1 MSFVLC
7 GRSHGGRCVVKMTEV
22 EKKSGIYESN
32 DGNEMIVDGEKYPIT
47 IPVANWVR
55 DKKYAAG
62 LNVTFEIKEQNGR
75 RVVTKVYPAPAGKT
89 VQEPTKEEID
99 KSREEYNTTAAKMK
113 AAGFGQPT
121 PGPAPDTAHKE
132 AQPAGPAKD
141 PGLKTVE
148 GQIVAIDKPAHKIT
162 LKDRAGEHHTFVWGP
177 ANDAD
182 FQKLEQWWFCK
193 VTGEHQEDFDIWKAM
208 GTGFFKRPDDW
219 PARGEAYGG
228 HQYQPRNERLIAF
241 LALHRDAVALF
252 QSTTT
257 PDSVSYEEA
266 EDIVYEQAKKTLEQA
281 MKDFGGA

>member
-1 MSFVLC
+1 MTRTIIGKFDYEGDEARIEGDSVPSRKMIAKVAAFLKVRPMK
-7 GRSHGGRCVVKMTEV
+7 GKNVVAQIIEEGGKAGWIEHVQELPLDQ
-22 EKKSGIYESN
+22 KK
-32 DGNEMIVDGEKYPIT
+32 P
-47 IPVANWVR
+47 
-55 DKKYAAG
+55 AA
-62 LNVTFEIKEQNGR
+62 
-75 RVVTKVYPAPAGKT
+75 
-89 VQEPTKEEID
+89 EPTKEELD
-99 KSREEYNTTAAKMK
+99 RSREEYNATAAKMK
-113 AAGFGQPT
+113 TAGFGQPT
-121 PGPAPDTAHKE
+121 PGPSPDTAHKE
-132 AQPAGPAKD
+132 VPAAGPAKD

-219 PARGEAYGG
+219 PARGGAYGG
-228 HQYQPRNERLIAF
+228 NQYQPRNERLIAF